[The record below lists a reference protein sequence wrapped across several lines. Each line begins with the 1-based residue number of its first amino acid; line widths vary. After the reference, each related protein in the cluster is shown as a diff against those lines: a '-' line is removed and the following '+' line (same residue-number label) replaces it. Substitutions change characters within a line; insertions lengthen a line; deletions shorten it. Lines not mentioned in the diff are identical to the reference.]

1 MDSMP
6 QVTIQTKTAPPIG
19 GAEQIY
25 HISSISLCLLQSL
38 LQSPAKIIVTHAP
51 TLRIRRSRNTLN
63 VFKGHSAQQFTALY
77 IVELHCTR
85 DICTTGLCTSKRYE
99 STAGKTKL
107 KIHMYLR
114 KATISILLPNKKRTM
129 AYLQSLGGAT
139 QKVCSISQVA
149 MLITFQ

>member
-25 HISSISLCLLQSL
+25 HISSISLCL

-114 KATISILLPNKKRTM
+114 KATISILLPNKKRTI
-129 AYLQSLGGAT
+129 AYLQSLGGLRKKFA
-139 QKVCSISQVA
+139 QSPKWQC
-149 MLITFQ
+149 